1 MMEPPRLRVLVILAR
16 EEEASFVARVLA
28 DHGDRP
34 SVMHDVT
41 TGLASMQKEAF
52 DLAIVSLSLPRGD
65 GLAFVHHVRALH
77 PETDVVVVA
86 SRDEIAES
94 GHAMALGVLTTV
106 MRPLTGDALL
116 VAADRARERRLLLR
130 ERARLAAE
138 GGRNKRR
145 AQTYARCAAFVSE
158 TDASVVASRIL
169 EACAAEL
176 PLGAGAIYIPLR
188 SMAGGFIR
196 AASTGDETRW
206 PAAPTSDDLDDLD
219 PVTGIV
225 SSHGSLR
232 LSLVGPME
240 VCALVDLVPQDA
252 AMAADLPEAC
262 AEALETVAALGTAA
276 LVASG
281 KAEAIA
287 RTGIKDPETS
297 AYTFAYFGDVAGREI
312 DRAARHDR
320 RFTLMTVAFDGLLR
334 AGVGPTAGSLLEL
347 QRRIVDAVLSAV
359 RDSDVVARVDDEELY
374 LLLPEAGLLGAL
386 AARRRVL
393 AALQEAELSFN
404 DERLAPPAIGVA
416 VYPTDGA
423 DLGRLLRTSRRRA
436 EREQRG
442 VARRL
447 ELDKLSFWERVDVLL
462 GGEDDALLD
471 ADGRV
476 AMHSDLERTH
486 DEVGLSR
493 HGTFTP
499 GLLARVGAAL
509 ASDALRHDAE
519 GSFYVAGDAGVA
531 AAVTL
536 AAQTKG
542 GRTRVWVLGREAS
555 GSSFELRVDDERLD
569 SRIFLLSATELG
581 AYALLARRLDGHS
594 LIAFQSADLFLVD
607 GLVESLRERYHLQPE
622 APR

>member
-1 MMEPPRLRVLVILAR
+1 MIEPPRLRVLVILAQKD
-16 EEEASFVARVLA
+16 ESGFVSRVLA
-28 DHGDRP
+28 DHGDQP
-34 SVMHDVT
+34 EVVHDVT
-41 TGLASMQKEAF
+41 SGLAAMQKEPF

-86 SRDEIAES
+86 SRDEITES
-94 GHAMALGVLTTV
+94 GHAMALGVLTVV
-106 MRPLTGDALL
+106 MRPMTGDALL
-116 VAADRARERRLLLR
+116 VAADRSRERRLLLR
-130 ERARLAAE
+130 ERVRLAAE

-158 TDASVVASRIL
+158 TDANVVAERIL

-176 PLGAGAIYIPLR
+176 PVRAAAIYLPLR
-188 SMAGGFIR
+188 GMVGGFIR
-196 AASTGDETRW
+196 AASTGDATEW
-206 PAAPTSDDLDDLD
+206 PPAPTSDDLDALD
-219 PVTGIV
+219 PVTGMV
-225 SSHGSLR
+225 HGERSLR
-232 LSLVGPME
+232 LCLVGPME
-240 VCALVDLVPQDA
+240 VSALVDLVPVDLALAASLPDA
-252 AMAADLPEAC
+252 T

-312 DRAARHDR
+312 DRAARHGR
-320 RFTLMTVAFDGLLR
+320 CFTLMTVAFDGLLE
-334 AGVGPTAGSLLEL
+334 ADSGTSGSLLQL

-359 RDSDVVARVDDEELY
+359 RDSDVVARVDEEELY

-393 AALQEAELSFN
+393 AALSAAQLVFAGQA
-404 DERLAPPAIGVA
+404 LASPAIGVA

-423 DLGRLLRTSRRRA
+423 DLGRLLRMSRRRA
-436 EREQRG
+436 EREQQG

-447 ELDKLSFWERVDVLL
+447 ELDALPFWDRVDVLL

-471 ADGRV
+471 GNGRV
-476 AMHSDLERTH
+476 AMHRDLVRTH

-493 HGTFTP
+493 HTTFTAA
-499 GLLARVGAAL
+499 LLARVGAAL
-509 ASDALRHDAE
+509 ADDALRHDAE

-542 GRTRVWVLGREAS
+542 GRTRVWALGREAS
-555 GSSFELRVDDERLD
+555 GGSFELRVDDERLD

-581 AYALLARRLDGHS
+581 AYALLARRLDAHT
-594 LIAFQSADLFLVD
+594 LIAFHSADLFLVD
-607 GLVESLRERYHLQPE
+607 GLVESLRALYHLQPE

>member
-1 MMEPPRLRVLVILAR
+1 
-16 EEEASFVARVLA
+16 
-28 DHGDRP
+28 
-34 SVMHDVT
+34 
-41 TGLASMQKEAF
+41 
-52 DLAIVSLSLPRGD
+52 
-65 GLAFVHHVRALH
+65 
-77 PETDVVVVA
+77 
-86 SRDEIAES
+86 
-94 GHAMALGVLTTV
+94 MALGVLTTV

-138 GGRNKRR
+138 GGRDKRR

-158 TDASVVASRIL
+158 TDAQVVASRIL

-176 PLGAGAIYIPLR
+176 PLRAGAIYVPLR
-188 SMAGGFIR
+188 GMAGGFIR
-196 AASTGDETRW
+196 AAASGDEGDW
-206 PAAPTSDDLDDLD
+206 PQAPAADDLDDLD
-219 PVTGIV
+219 PVTGMVV
-225 SSHGSLR
+225 SNGALR

-240 VCALVDLVPQDA
+240 VCALVDLVPRDPA
-252 AMAADLPEAC
+252 LATDLPDAC
-262 AEALETVAALGTAA
+262 GEALETVAALGTAA

-312 DRAARHDR
+312 DRAARHAR

-334 AGVGPTAGSLLEL
+334 SGTGPTAKSLLEL
-347 QRRIVDAVLSAV
+347 SRRIVDAVLSAV

-393 AALQEAELSFN
+393 AALSAAQLSFN
-404 DERLAPPAIGVA
+404 GEDLAPPAIGVA

-436 EREQRG
+436 EREQNG
-442 VARRL
+442 VSRRL
-447 ELDKLSFWERVDVLL
+447 GLSKLSFWERVDLLL
-462 GGEDDALLD
+462 GGEDDALLG

-476 AMHSDLERTH
+476 AMHGDLERTH
-486 DEVGLSR
+486 DELGLSR
-493 HGTFTP
+493 HSTFTP
-499 GLLARVGAAL
+499 GLLARVGTAL
-509 ASDALRHDAE
+509 AEGSLRHDAE
-519 GSFYVAGDAGVA
+519 GSFYVAGDTNVA

-542 GRTRVWVLGREAS
+542 GRTRVWALGREAS
-555 GSSFELRVDDERLD
+555 GGSFELLVDDERLD
-569 SRIFLLSATELG
+569 SRFFLLCATELG
-581 AYALLARRLDGHS
+581 GYALLARRLDDHT
-594 LIAFQSADLFLVD
+594 LIAFHSADLFLVD
-607 GLVESLRERYHLQPE
+607 GLVESLRDRYHLQPE